1 MIIFSTHGYIPIDHL
16 SSTLGHAE
24 NDSIFKMT
32 QEIIM
37 LSQLN
42 TLTPTNAFVVFIYA
56 LLFTVHISLI
66 FDLSKFQKYPLSKLN
81 FTNAGILSALITT
94 GSFYSIRLSSMTHK
108 FILIAVI
115 GFISASAITLTL
127 QKFINQLFPREQTA
141 D

>member
-1 MIIFSTHGYIPIDHL
+1 
-16 SSTLGHAE
+16 
-24 NDSIFKMT
+24 
-32 QEIIM
+32 M